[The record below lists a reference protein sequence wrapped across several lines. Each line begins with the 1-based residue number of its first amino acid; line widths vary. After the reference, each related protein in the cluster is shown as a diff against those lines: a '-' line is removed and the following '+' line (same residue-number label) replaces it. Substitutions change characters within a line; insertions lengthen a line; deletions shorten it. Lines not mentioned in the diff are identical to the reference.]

1 MNSARDPPKKTQ
13 TLISKP
19 TLCDCL
25 DSTSSVQR
33 FFGGSYVLFTG
44 LASIFFFFF
53 TKTTLKVGSI
63 ILFTHLEIILP
74 QCFQFSIFSNK
85 RYPNRPYII
94 SHFKGVEEAV
104 TVTCVFCL
112 GDIEIKALVI
122 GLTFSLSLMI
132 PKYISR

>member
-1 MNSARDPPKKTQ
+1 MIVWIARP
-13 TLISKP
+13 
-19 TLCDCL
+19 
-25 DSTSSVQR
+25 
-33 FFGGSYVLFTG
+33 
-44 LASIFFFFF
+44 ASNVFLVGPMYCSRARKYFFFFFF